1 MATKTYTFEVGETIR
16 IPLLLIEGNK
26 DLITDIRANLKLT
39 TGNKQ
44 IPAPTVAPNAV
55 CNVLVSSLGWI
66 IDVPA
71 SVTRTLKPGL
81 YAVNVAMEITGTTV
95 ITEPSFVKLLQS
107 TIA

>member
-1 MATKTYTFEVGETIR
+1 MAKTYTFEVGETVR

-26 DLITDIRANLKLT
+26 DLITGVRANLKLT
-39 TGNKQ
+39 IGNKQ
-44 IPAPTVAPNAV
+44 IPAASVPADAT
-55 CNVLVSSLGWI
+55 CNILVSSLGWI

-71 SVTRTLKPGL
+71 SVTRTLRPGT

-107 TIA
+107 TVV